1 MELNRE
7 QIIKGLEAFSGCGFG
22 EDCLGNQCPYFDR
35 NCGDMIEDALSLIKE
50 LTEENER
57 LRADKGYE
65 QGVKDFAERVKNYY
79 RHTTSRPLPATVEYY
94 IDQIEKEM
102 LDEV

>member
-1 MELNRE
+1 MIKCSKADTCMNYPDRCVACGMTSD
-7 QIIKGLEAFSGCGFG
+7 II
-22 EDCLGNQCPYFDR
+22 NHHPYFQ
-35 NCGDMIEDALSLIKE
+35 
-50 LTEENER
+50 
-57 LRADKGYE
+57 DKKDLQKAYDEGYA

-102 LDEV
+102 LKEEKGNE